1 MIQTH
6 QLDFLVRSHGSVWTF
21 EPLTEA
27 VKDFT
32 TTGIDVHDWQWL
44 GPGFGV
50 DHRLAND
57 LVTALEGEGFA
68 LGSD

>member
-1 MIQTH
+1 MTQTQ

-27 VKDFT
+27 AKDFT
-32 TTGIDVHDWQWL
+32 ATAIDVQDWQWL
-44 GPGFGV
+44 GLAFGV

-57 LVTALEGEGFA
+57 LAASLQAEGFV
-68 LGSD
+68 LGD